1 MKRIVI
7 VNGPNLNLLG
17 KREPH
22 IYGARSHADLV
33 RTVRAKARKLGVEV
47 SVFQSNHEGALIDF
61 LQKEAPGSLG
71 IVINPG
77 ALSHYSLAL
86 FDCLQS
92 LSVPTVEVHLS
103 NIHAREEFRS
113 KSVTAR
119 AARGVI
125 TGLPSAAYRP
135 ARDCLPAHNASRPQP
150 SPTDNSPASTRGRS
164 SRGRFSSSIR
174 ESAPGPE
181 KN

>member
-1 MKRIVI
+1 MRKIVV

-22 IYGARSHADLV
+22 IYGNRTLADLNELV
-33 RTVRAKARKLGVEV
+33 RESARARQADVALL
-47 SVFQSNHEGALIDF
+47 QSNDEGEIIDF
-61 LQKEAPGSLG
+61 LQKESPGSAG

-86 FDCLQS
+86 YDCLQA
-92 LSVPTVEVHLS
+92 LAVPVVEVHIS

-113 KSVTAR
+113 QSVTAR

-125 TGLPSAAYRP
+125 TGLGFDGYVFAMEFLFGI
-135 ARDCLPAHNASRPQP
+135 DQH
-150 SPTDNSPASTRGRS
+150 
-164 SRGRFSSSIR
+164 
-174 ESAPGPE
+174 E
-181 KN
+181 

>member
-1 MKRIVI
+1 VKRIVV

-22 IYGARSHADLV
+22 IYGTRSHADLV
-33 RTVRAKARKLGVEV
+33 RTVRAKAKELGVAV
-47 SVFQSNHEGALIDF
+47 SIFQSNHEGQIIDF
-61 LQKEAPGSLG
+61 LHKEAPGSLG

-86 FDCLQS
+86 YDCLQA
-92 LSVPTVEVHLS
+92 LEVPTVEVHIS
-103 NIHAREEFRS
+103 NLHAREEFRS

-125 TGLPSAAYRP
+125 TGLGFDGYRL
-135 ARDCLPAHNASRPQP
+135 AMEYLTQQ
-150 SPTDNSPASTRGRS
+150 
-164 SRGRFSSSIR
+164 
-174 ESAPGPE
+174 
-181 KN
+181 

>member
-1 MKRIVI
+1 VKRILI

-17 KREPH
+17 KREPE
-22 IYGARSHADLV
+22 IYGTRSLADLMKM
-33 RTVRAKARKLGVEV
+33 VRAKARSMGVQV
-47 SVFQSNHEGALIDF
+47 SAFQSNHEGELIDF
-61 LQKEAPGSLG
+61 LQKQGPGSAG

-92 LSVPTVEVHLS
+92 LALPTVEVHIS

-113 KSVTAR
+113 KSVTGR

-125 TGLPSAAYRP
+125 TGLGFTGYLLAMEYLI
-135 ARDCLPAHNASRPQP
+135 DLDQ
-150 SPTDNSPASTRGRS
+150 
-164 SRGRFSSSIR
+164 
-174 ESAPGPE
+174 
-181 KN
+181 

>member
-1 MKRIVI
+1 MKRIVV

-22 IYGARSHADLV
+22 IYGTRTLADLV
-33 RTVRAKARKLGVEV
+33 KTVRAKARGLGVEV
-47 SVFQSNHEGALIDF
+47 RVFQSNDEGDIIDF
-61 LQKEAPGSLG
+61 LHKEAPGSLG

-86 FDCLQS
+86 FDCLQA
-92 LSVPTVEVHLS
+92 LAVPTVEVHLS

-113 KSVTAR
+113 RSVTAR

-125 TGLPSAAYRP
+125 TGLGFTGYELALEY
-135 ARDCLPAHNASRPQP
+135 LVQQQ
-150 SPTDNSPASTRGRS
+150 
-164 SRGRFSSSIR
+164 
-174 ESAPGPE
+174 
-181 KN
+181 